1 MIQIHRKAT
10 WIALAG
16 AMASCLPLAAV
27 HAVEVMSEGGW
38 SASFDGNISAHLI
51 AANASTLGGS
61 PSDTT
66 DTRITSGWNPSKF
79 NAHFKAPEFDG
90 ITVSGNFQYA
100 ANITG
105 ANDDG
110 FGSTNGNR
118 NLDLDVRVLE
128 ADISGVFGTFA
139 IGRGWGIFDSQA
151 ILNDVGSGIGTGE
164 LCGTPTSWNG
174 GTCGRI
180 GTGYH
185 WTAFNSKIEYD
196 TPPMG
201 GFALRVGL
209 FDPTNVGG
217 QFTDSTPRFEAEAT
231 YAAKFDGGA
240 YKFWVGGVYQSLNS
254 LNDGPTSR
262 ISGGDLGFH
271 VDLGGLGLTGAYT
284 NTRGYGGG
292 NSSVWGGGGFV
303 GGFGYGAGNGAVS
316 CYSTSASGVTT
327 IAATTTAGATSCTA
341 ASASE
346 GYVEVDYKI
355 GNALVGVSAGE
366 GRQDAD
372 TTAGFNDIKTQ
383 LDMAYW
389 HQKITKQLTL
399 VVEYDFFEGK
409 TAGVADNKYSLFSV
423 GGWFD
428 F

>member
-1 MIQIHRKAT
+1 MIQTHRKAT
-10 WIALAG
+10 WIG
-16 AMASCLPLAAV
+16 IASAVAIGLPLGTAQ
-27 HAVEVMSEGGW
+27 AVEVTSSNGW

-51 AANASTLGGS
+51 SANASTLDGAS
-61 PSDTT
+61 SNVT
-66 DTRITSGWNPSKF
+66 DTRVTSGWNPSKF
-79 NAHFKAPEFDG
+79 NAHFKAPEFNG

-100 ANITG
+100 TNITG
-105 ANDDG
+105 ANNDG

-118 NLDLDVRVLE
+118 NLDVDVRVLE
-128 ADISGVFGTFA
+128 ADISGAFGTIA

-151 ILNDVGSGIGTGE
+151 ILNDVGSGIGLGE
-164 LCGTPTSWNG
+164 LCGTPANWNG

-196 TPPMG
+196 TPDLG
-201 GFALRVGL
+201 GFSLRVGL

-217 QFTDSTPRFEAEAT
+217 EFTVHTPRVEAEGT
-231 YAAKFDGGA
+231 YASKFTGGGF
-240 YKFWVGGVYQSLNS
+240 KLWVGGAYQSLNGLAS
-254 LNDGPTSR
+254 GPSST
-262 ISGGDLGFH
+262 ISGGNGGVH
-271 VDLGGLGLTGAYT
+271 VDVGGLGLTGSYT
-284 NTRGYGGG
+284 RTKGFGGG

-316 CYSTSASGVTT
+316 CYATSTTGTT
-327 IAATTTAGATSCTA
+327 IITSTTAAATSCRA
-341 ASASE
+341 ASAKQWYAE
-346 GYVEVDYKI
+346 ADYTM
-355 GNALVGVSAGE
+355 GNALVGVSAGQ

-372 TTAGFNDIKTQ
+372 ATAGFHDIKTN

-389 HQKITKQLTL
+389 HHKITKQLTL
-399 VVEYDFFEGK
+399 VVEYDYFEGK
-409 TAGVADNKYSLFSV
+409 TLGVPDNKYSMFSV